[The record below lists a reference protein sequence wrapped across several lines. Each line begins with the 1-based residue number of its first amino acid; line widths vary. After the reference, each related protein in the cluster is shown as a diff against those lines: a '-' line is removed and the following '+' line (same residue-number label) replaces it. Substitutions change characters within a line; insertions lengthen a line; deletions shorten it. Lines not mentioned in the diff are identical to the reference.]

1 MAKFFLTNKA
11 LEDLNEIW
19 KYTVEEWSETLAEI
33 YYNLLLDTCEILAKK
48 PNQGKKYDIVDQNLL
63 GFKSGQHL
71 IFYKIVSDK
80 DIEVFRILHSMMDL
94 KYHI

>member
-19 KYTVEEWSETLAEI
+19 KYTVEEWSETQAEI

-48 PNQGKKYDIVDQNLL
+48 PNQCKKYDIVDQNLL

-80 DIEVFRILHSMMDL
+80 EIEVIRILHSLMDL